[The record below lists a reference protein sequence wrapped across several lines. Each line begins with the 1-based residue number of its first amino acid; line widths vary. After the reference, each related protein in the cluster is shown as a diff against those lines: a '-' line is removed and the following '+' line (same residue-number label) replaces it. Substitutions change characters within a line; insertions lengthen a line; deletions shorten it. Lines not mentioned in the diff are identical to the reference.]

1 MSEPVNLDLWQSA
14 AAQGPVNLDLGAS
27 PDVATIYVATIS
39 ATSQPASS
47 DINATVIYGG
57 AIASSSKT
65 SVTAIAG
72 SIIFDANLSGHS
84 AAIQADLNSD
94 LILTSTVG
102 AHSNSVTG
110 HLPADYIITGTVSTD
125 ANPLHFHGAGNY
137 DINVYRDPAGYG
149 GNVWAKQAE
158 PAHHD
163 PGISDW
169 HMGAR
174 TPADRPVEWQ
184 EAGNI
189 SAKSAYPFGLI
200 PRAQTQKT
208 ERYTEAA
215 QTELRPG
222 WLYRDLPK
230 AHKNRI
236 EKYAEATSSGYSA
249 SAPFWLL
256 LPRNHRERVDQ
267 WQVPSWMDVSLQ
279 RQLIRKGCWVS
290 KQSAS
295 FYEEAIWPLSGV
307 SDHTRP
313 PITPPLNIG
322 DANLNFYRE
331 RQLNTDLEFWVDIG
345 AARIIPIRRVYL
357 VSNTASIVRARDGVE
372 IPSTSVSIDYDD
384 DSWAWQFSAIVPL
397 ISIAEALDGEEVIIT
412 INGYEW
418 RMSVDGWSDNKS
430 WNSQSATV
438 TGRSRTKELSS
449 SILLP
454 SSYAETQDRTIIQLA
469 EQELITGWT
478 IDWQAADWLV
488 PGGAWSYSNKA
499 PMDIITEL
507 AEAAGAFVM
516 PDRVNRHMTILPKY
530 KTAPWHLDGVLADVQ
545 IPADIMINRGRKR
558 EYGTNANGVWLTGG
572 NAGITARV
580 KRTGTGAERLLAD
593 TTNALMTHVDGA
605 RALGTKLLAES
616 LNRSLDTIE
625 LPISSADTGLIL
637 PGMILDIPDGKS
649 YARGFKA
656 TAQKNSD
663 HKLVVRQ
670 SIEIE
675 RPLIV

>member
-27 PDVATIYVATIS
+27 PDVATIYVATIAAICQPTS
-39 ATSQPASS
+39 A
-47 DINATVIYGG
+47 DINPDVIYGG
-57 AIASSSKT
+57 LIAADSS
-65 SVTAIAG
+65 
-72 SIIFDANLSGHS
+72 
-84 AAIQADLNSD
+84 Q
-94 LILTSTVG
+94 
-102 AHSNSVTG
+102 SVTG
-110 HLPADYIITGTVSTD
+110 HLPADYIITGTISTD
-125 ANPLHFHGAGNY
+125 SNQMHFHGSGNY

-158 PAHHD
+158 SAHHE

-169 HMGAR
+169 HMGSR
-174 TPADRPVEWQ
+174 TPSDKPVEWQ
-184 EAGNI
+184 EASSIN
-189 SAKSAYPFGLI
+189 AKSAYPFGLI
-200 PRAQTQKT
+200 PRAQSQKT
-208 ERYTEAA
+208 ERYAEAVRS
-215 QTELRPG
+215 ELRPE

-230 AHKNRI
+230 AHKSRI
-236 EKYAEATSSGYSA
+236 EKHAEAISCGHSA

-256 LPRNHRERVDQ
+256 LPRNHRDRTEQ
-267 WQVPSWMDVSLQ
+267 WQAPGWLDVSLQ
-279 RQLIRKGCWVS
+279 RQLIRKGRWIA
-290 KQSAS
+290 KQSFAL
-295 FYEEAIWPLSGV
+295 YEEAIWPLPGI
-307 SDHTRP
+307 SDHTLP

-322 DANLNFYRE
+322 DVNLNFYRE

-357 VSNTASIVRARDGVE
+357 VSNTASIVRARDGLE

-384 DSWAWQFSAIVPL
+384 DSWAWQFSATVPL

-418 RMSVDGWSDNKS
+418 RMSVDGWSDNKA

-454 SSYAETQDRTIIQLA
+454 ASYAETQDRTIIQLA

-516 PDRVNRHMTILPKY
+516 PDRIARHMTILPKY
-530 KTAPWHLDGVLADVQ
+530 KTAPWHLDGVPADVQ
-545 IPADIMINRGRKR
+545 IPANIMINRGRKR
-558 EYGTNANGVWLTGG
+558 EYGTNANRVWLTGG

-580 KRTGTGAERLLAD
+580 KRTGSGAERLLAD

-625 LPISSADTGLIL
+625 LPISSTDTGLIL

-675 RPLIV
+675 RPIGG

>member
-27 PDVATIYVATIS
+27 PDVATIYVATI
-39 ATSQPASS
+39 AAISQPASA
-47 DINATVIYGG
+47 DINATIISGAVIAAG
-57 AIASSSKT
+57 SRP
-65 SVTAIAG
+65 SVMAMAG
-72 SIIFDANLSGHS
+72 SIILGANLSGHS
-84 AAIQADLNSD
+84 AATHADLNPD

-102 AHSNSVTG
+102 AHSHAVTG
-110 HLPADYIITGTVSTD
+110 HLPADYIITGAVSTD
-125 ANPLHFHGAGNY
+125 SNPLHFHGSGNY

-158 PAHHD
+158 PAHHE

-174 TPADRPVEWQ
+174 TPSDKPVEWQ
-184 EAGNI
+184 EAGSIN
-189 SAKSAYPFGLI
+189 AKSAYPFGLI
-200 PRAQTQKT
+200 PRAQPQKT
-208 ERYTEAA
+208 ECYTKA
-215 QTELRPG
+215 TRSELRPE
-222 WLYRDLPK
+222 WLYRNLPK
-230 AHKNRI
+230 EHKTRV
-236 EKYAEATSSGYSA
+236 EKHAEAISFGHSA
-249 SAPFWLL
+249 SAPFWLV
-256 LPRNHRERVDQ
+256 LPRNHRERAEQ
-267 WQVPSWMDVSLQ
+267 WQVPGWLDVSLQ
-279 RQLIRKGCWVS
+279 RQLIRKGRWIA
-290 KQSAS
+290 KQSFS
-295 FYEEAIWPLSGV
+295 LYEEAVWPLPGI
-307 SDHTRP
+307 SDHTLP

-322 DANLNFYRE
+322 DVNLNFYRE

-357 VSNTASIVRARDGVE
+357 VSNTSSIVRARDGLE
-372 IPSTSVSIDYDD
+372 IPSVSVSIDYDD
-384 DSWAWQFSAIVPL
+384 DSWAWQFSATVPL

-418 RMSVDGWSDNKS
+418 CMSVDGWSDNKA

-454 SSYAETQDRTIIQLA
+454 ASYAETQDRTIIQLA

-625 LPISSADTGLIL
+625 LPISSTDTGLIL

-663 HKLVVRQ
+663 HKMVVRQ

-675 RPLIV
+675 RPIGG

>member
-14 AAQGPVNLDLGAS
+14 AAPGPVNLDLGAS
-27 PDVATIYVATIS
+27 PDVVTIYVATIA
-39 ATSQPASS
+39 ATNQPASA

-57 AIASSSKT
+57 VITAESMSSIN
-65 SVTAIAG
+65 A
-72 SIIFDANLSGHS
+72 
-84 AAIQADLNSD
+84 
-94 LILTSTVG
+94 
-102 AHSNSVTG
+102 
-110 HLPADYIITGTVSTD
+110 HLPADYIITGAVSTD
-125 ANPLHFHGAGNY
+125 SNPLHFSASGNY

-158 PAHHD
+158 PAHHE

-169 HMGAR
+169 HMGTR

-184 EAGNI
+184 EAGSIN
-189 SAKSAYPFGLI
+189 AKSAYPFGLI
-200 PRAQTQKT
+200 PRAQSQKT

-215 QTELRPG
+215 RSEFQPE

-236 EKYAEATSSGYSA
+236 EKHAEAISCSHSA
-249 SAPFWLL
+249 SAPFWLV
-256 LPRNHRERVDQ
+256 LPRNHRERAEQ
-267 WQVPSWMDVSLQ
+267 WQVPSWLEVSLQ
-279 RQLIRKGCWVS
+279 RQLIRKGRLAA
-290 KQSAS
+290 KQS
-295 FYEEAIWPLSGV
+295 FVLYEEAIWPLPGI
-307 SDHTRP
+307 SDHTLP
-313 PITPPLNIG
+313 PVTPPLNIG
-322 DANLNFYRE
+322 DVNLNFYRE

-384 DSWAWQFSAIVPL
+384 DSWAWQFSATVPL

-418 RMSVDGWSDNKS
+418 RMSVDGWSDNKA

-454 SSYAETQDRTIIQLA
+454 ASYAETQDRTIIQLA

-516 PDRVNRHMTILPKY
+516 PDRVNRHMTVLPKY
-530 KTAPWHLDGVLADVQ
+530 KTEPWHLDGVLADIQ

-580 KRTGTGAERLLAD
+580 KRTGSGAERLLAD
-593 TTNALMTHVDGA
+593 TNNALMTHVDGA

-625 LPISSADTGLIL
+625 LPISSTDTGLIL

-663 HKLVVRQ
+663 HKMVVRQ

-675 RPLIV
+675 RPIGG